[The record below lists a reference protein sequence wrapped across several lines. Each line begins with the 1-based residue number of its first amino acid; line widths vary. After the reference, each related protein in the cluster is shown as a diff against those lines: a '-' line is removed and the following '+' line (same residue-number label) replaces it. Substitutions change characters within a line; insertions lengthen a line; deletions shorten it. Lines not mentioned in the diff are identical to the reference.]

1 MKVSSTTYEEVA
13 DDYLELNLK
22 LSYMVEDFLELLKRN
37 NTEEQDDNG

>member
-1 MKVSSTTYEEVA
+1 MKAYSTTYEEVA